1 MIESL
6 STFLLHELGKAGKS
20 HSNKHLLLMFCSST
34 SRPSWIGFLTCPF
47 MSWGKPERAGMQF
60 ASVRVDLHGR
70 FLLQSLSWVGESR
83 KELENVHS
91 LEYESTFMK
100 GFLSYSFCFLRLNA
114 KVPPRALLSSMPQQ
128 VGRLADP
135 GPSYGCTL
143 SIRVILTWN
152 GLRPGDSECL

>member
-1 MIESL
+1 
-6 STFLLHELGKAGKS
+6 
-20 HSNKHLLLMFCSST
+20 
-34 SRPSWIGFLTCPF
+34 

-70 FLLQSLSWVGESR
+70 FYYNRFHELGKAGKSSRMRIPLSTSR
-83 KELENVHS
+83 P
-91 LEYESTFMK
+91 FMN
-100 GFLSYSFCFLRLNA
+100 GFLSYPFCFLRLNA
-114 KVPPRALLSSMPQQ
+114 KVPPRAFLSSMPRQ